1 VVKLL
6 AKISLVFSLIFSQI
20 FFPASTSLKT
30 FAATASKS
38 PTASNS
44 PSSSQSSTPSSS
56 TTPKPTKKVTKK
68 PVQKTPAPPLEPR
81 TFPWPPT
88 KDFTGNGGAFAKIV
102 TWSEMIEAYSS
113 NKTLN
118 SQKENCL
125 TKSCGAVIVTAEYRC
140 EWWEIRANALAT
152 DVNDSKKITNL
163 GALRTTSTGTDP
175 KQYTTIL
182 LVSEEPLAINV
193 NVGNISAICHKRATN
208 ETIPTTTYTPTR
220 DSAVFKG

>member
-1 VVKLL
+1 MVKLL
-6 AKISLVFSLIFSQI
+6 TKISLVFSLISSQI
-20 FFPASTSLKT
+20 FFPASTSFKT

-44 PSSSQSSTPSSS
+44 PSSSQSSPSSS
-56 TTPKPTKKVTKK
+56 STPKHTKKVVKK

-113 NKTLN
+113 NTTLN

-163 GALRTTSTGTDP
+163 GALRTTSFGTDP
-175 KQYTTIL
+175 KQYATIL

>member
-1 VVKLL
+1 
-6 AKISLVFSLIFSQI
+6 
-20 FFPASTSLKT
+20 
-30 FAATASKS
+30 
-38 PTASNS
+38 
-44 PSSSQSSTPSSS
+44 
-56 TTPKPTKKVTKK
+56 
-68 PVQKTPAPPLEPR
+68 
-81 TFPWPPT
+81 
-88 KDFTGNGGAFAKIV
+88 
-102 TWSEMIEAYSS
+102 MIEAYSS

-163 GALRTTSTGTDP
+163 GALRTTSAGTDP

-182 LVSEEPLAINV
+182 LVSEEPLAINI

-208 ETIPTTTYTPTR
+208 ETIPTTTYMPTR

>member
-1 VVKLL
+1 
-6 AKISLVFSLIFSQI
+6 
-20 FFPASTSLKT
+20 
-30 FAATASKS
+30 
-38 PTASNS
+38 
-44 PSSSQSSTPSSS
+44 
-56 TTPKPTKKVTKK
+56 
-68 PVQKTPAPPLEPR
+68 
-81 TFPWPPT
+81 
-88 KDFTGNGGAFAKIV
+88 
-102 TWSEMIEAYSS
+102 MIEAYSS
-113 NKTLN
+113 NKALN

-175 KQYTTIL
+175 KQYVTIL